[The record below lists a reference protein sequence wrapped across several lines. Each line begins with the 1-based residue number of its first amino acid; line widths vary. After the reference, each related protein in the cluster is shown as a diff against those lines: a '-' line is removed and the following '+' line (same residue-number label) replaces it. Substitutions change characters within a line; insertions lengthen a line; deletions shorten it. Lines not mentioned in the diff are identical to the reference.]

1 MIKVKSILINVMRC
15 PGCNQWVFNY
25 TTEDISRI
33 LFEDVGEPWMLHDC
47 TGFSVAPDDFER
59 FIAAKPDI
67 PNKELEKM
75 REFIADR
82 VEETEYVVEI
92 EAYVGSPK
100 QFIGRRQMSLAE
112 ARKQLPDLVE
122 HFGDRKMR

>member
-1 MIKVKSILINVMRC
+1 MRC

-25 TTEDISRI
+25 STESITRI
-33 LFEDVGEPWMLHDC
+33 LLEDVGEPWMLHDC

-59 FIAAKPDI
+59 FVADKPEI

-75 REFIADR
+75 RDVLADK
-82 VEETEYVVEI
+82 VEESDYVVEI

-100 QFIGRRQMSLAE
+100 QYIGKRKMSLAE

-122 HFGDRKMR
+122 HFGDRKLR